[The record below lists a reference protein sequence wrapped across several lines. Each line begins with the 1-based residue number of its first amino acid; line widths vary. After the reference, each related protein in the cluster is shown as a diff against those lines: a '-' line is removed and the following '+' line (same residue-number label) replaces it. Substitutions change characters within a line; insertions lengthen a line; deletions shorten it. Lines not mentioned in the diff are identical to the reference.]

1 MGPSDLR
8 GVYGMSK
15 VGKKVEVSNPCASH
29 SGIYRN
35 KVDMDPL
42 PIYISRLLWLRHWLC
57 GIADS
62 SLESKIFSVL
72 KRDGKYRT
80 IRNGPADFRFGFL
93 VPELS

>member
-1 MGPSDLR
+1 
-8 GVYGMSK
+8 MSK
-15 VGKKVEVSNPCASH
+15 VGKKVKVSTHH
-29 SGIYRN
+29 SDINVY
-35 KVDMDPL
+35 M
-42 PIYISRLLWLRHWLC
+42 YISRLLWLRHWLC

-80 IRNGPADFRFGFL
+80 IRNGPADFRFGSL